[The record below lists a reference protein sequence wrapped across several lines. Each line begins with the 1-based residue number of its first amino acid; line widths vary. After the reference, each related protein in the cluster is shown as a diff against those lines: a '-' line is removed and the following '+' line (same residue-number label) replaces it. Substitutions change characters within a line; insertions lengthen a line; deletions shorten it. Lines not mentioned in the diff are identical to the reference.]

1 MKAFHASSRAARLAL
16 YELLK
21 DFSSRSAGIS
31 SAAPTCSQ
39 MARRNESKPLAGR
52 FGSANTT
59 SSPGSMMLIW
69 PGPISYSLGSRLTSG
84 RLLPTSLNGLSDAP
98 ASVFTKAV
106 KKLSTIAA
114 VSSLSVYLR
123 S

>member
-1 MKAFHASSRAARLAL
+1 MRNAFHASIRAARLAL

-21 DFSSRSAGIS
+21 LLSSRSAGIS

-39 MARRNESKPLAGR
+39 MARRKVLKPLAGR
-52 FGSANTT
+52 LGSAKVT

-84 RLLPTSLNGLSDAP
+84 RLLPTSLNGLSPAP
-98 ASVFTKAV
+98 ASVLMKAV
-106 KKLSTIAA
+106 KNDSTTAA
-114 VSSLSVYLR
+114 VSSLSV
-123 S
+123 